1 MGNNLE
7 HFDANLC
14 EKLFDFIYPDE
25 KNMTRKEVQAELQRF
40 NIDMRPA
47 MAKLDMVLNAC
58 YERQKAQAK
67 LKTAREERVTLL
79 EKLKQFKMPSLP
91 NMREA
96 LQQMITQNLNPSQQL
111 VYFHKLDEAASEQ
124 DLKTLLED
132 ILLLKSL
139 EQDSKDEKQQP

>member
-1 MGNNLE
+1 MENNLE

-47 MAKLDMVLNAC
+47 MAKLDMALNAC

-67 LKTAREERVTLL
+67 LKTAREKRLTLL
-79 EKLKQFKMPSLP
+79 EKFKQFKMPSLP
-91 NMREA
+91 EMRNG
-96 LQQMITQNLNPSQQL
+96 LQQIITQHLNPSQQP
-111 VYFHKLDEAASEQ
+111 VYFRKLEEAASEQ

-139 EQDSKDEKQQP
+139 EQDSKNEK

>member
-1 MGNNLE
+1 MENNLE

-14 EKLFDFIYPDE
+14 EKLFDFIYQDE
-25 KNMTRKEVQAELQRF
+25 KNMTRKEVQAELQHF

-47 MAKLDMVLNAC
+47 IAKLDMALNAFN
-58 YERQKAQAK
+58 ERQKAQAK
-67 LKTAREERVTLL
+67 LKTARETRLTLL
-79 EKLKQFKMPSLP
+79 EKLKHFKMPNLP
-91 NMREA
+91 DMRDE
-96 LQQMITQNLNPSQQL
+96 LQQIITQNLNLSQQP
-111 VYFHKLDEAASEQ
+111 VYFRKLEKAASEQ

>member
-47 MAKLDMVLNAC
+47 MAKLDMALNAC

-67 LKTAREERVTLL
+67 LKTAREKRLTLL
-79 EKLKQFKMPSLP
+79 EKFKQFKMPSLP
-91 NMREA
+91 EMRNG
-96 LQQMITQNLNPSQQL
+96 LQQIITQHLNPSQQP
-111 VYFHKLDEAASEQ
+111 VYFRKLEEAASEQ

-139 EQDSKDEKQQP
+139 EQDSKNEK

>member
-1 MGNNLE
+1 MENNLE

-14 EKLFDFIYPDE
+14 ENLFDFIYPDE

-47 MAKLDMVLNAC
+47 MAKLDMALNAC

-67 LKTAREERVTLL
+67 LKTAREKRLTLL
-79 EKLKQFKMPSLP
+79 ERFKQFKLPSLP
-91 NMREA
+91 EMKNG
-96 LQQMITQNLNPSQQL
+96 LQQIITQHLNTSQQP
-111 VYFHKLDEAASEQ
+111 VYFRKLEEAASEQ

-132 ILLLKSL
+132 ILLLKSF
-139 EQDSKDEKQQP
+139 EQDSKNEK